1 MVLRRWHPRRT
12 MLKIE
17 IVITNDAGESSV
29 IASTHCLHP
38 ARPGAGAI
46 TTTNTSG
53 HLEARRAM
61 TAGDQMA
68 ASRLCLNAAAHM
80 FVMDPTDLA
89 ALAAISAFHAAQ
101 KTGATEQSVGGISSL
116 PDGGA
121 IIEPPPSP
129 HAKA

>member
-1 MVLRRWHPRRT
+1 MQ
-12 MLKIE
+12 KIE

-61 TAGDQMA
+61 SAGDQMA

-80 FVMDPTDLA
+80 FVVDPTDLA

-101 KTGATEQSVGGISSL
+101 GAGSTEQGVGSIFSP
-116 PDGGA
+116 PDGGT
-121 IIEPPPSP
+121 IIEPPPSS